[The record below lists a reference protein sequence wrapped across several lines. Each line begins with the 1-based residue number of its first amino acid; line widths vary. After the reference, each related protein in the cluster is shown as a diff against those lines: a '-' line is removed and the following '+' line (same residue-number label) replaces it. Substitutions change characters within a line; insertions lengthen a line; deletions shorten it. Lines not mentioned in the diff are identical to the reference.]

1 MITFAQIVEINCE
14 HSLIILNHFCK
25 TGHLFQTKE
34 TKIMSAMD
42 EQIEVCFIYIYF
54 FTMNCALFGM
64 FGR

>member
-42 EQIEVCFIYIYF
+42 EQIEVCFIYIYIF
-54 FTMNCALFGM
+54 LP
-64 FGR
+64 